1 MKPEKMTL
9 DEFRLSEL
17 RLYPNATGELSN
29 LLREIG
35 LAAKRIYSVIS
46 RNGEPG
52 ISDNANMRNTSGEIV
67 KPLDRY
73 AHQELLTVLKH
84 SLSCAGI
91 ASEEEENI
99 LVFDNKGNNNSQYV
113 VMFDPIDG
121 SSNCNNCMTVG
132 TIFGIYRRSTK
143 AGTPCSVKDFLQTGR
158 NLTAAGDIIYG
169 VSTMMVY
176 ATKRGVNGFTL
187 DPSIGEFCLSHPSI
201 RCPEAGRIYSVNESN
216 ILNFGP
222 AVGQYIKSMQQ
233 YNLAYP
239 GFFTARYVG
248 SMVADLHR
256 TLLEGGIFL
265 YPATE
270 DHQDGKLRLM
280 YECNPFAFI
289 FETAGGT
296 AIDGHREIL
305 SIAPTDIHQRTPL
318 FIGSRDMVA
327 RLSRFIK
334 YENRTGSGYVY
345 ES

>member
-1 MKPEKMTL
+1 MNSKKITL

-46 RNGEPG
+46 RNGETG
-52 ISDNANMRNTSGEIV
+52 IIDNTNTRNASGEIV
-67 KPLDRY
+67 KPLDQY
-73 AHQELLTVLKH
+73 ANGELLTVLKH

-99 LVFDNKGNNNSQYV
+99 LVFDDKANNNSQYV

-121 SSNCNNCMTVG
+121 SSNCNNCMAMG
-132 TIFGIYRRSTK
+132 TIFGIYRRYTK
-143 AGTPCSVKDFLQTGR
+143 TGPCSINDFLQSGR
-158 NLTAAGDIIYG
+158 NLVAAGYIIYG
-169 VSTMMVY
+169 VSAMMVY

-187 DPSIGEFCLSHPSI
+187 DPLIGEFCLSHPMI
-201 RCPEAGRIYSVNESN
+201 RCPDVGRIYSVNESN

-233 YNLAYP
+233 YNIVYP

-289 FETAGGT
+289 FEVAGGM
-296 AIDGHREIL
+296 AIDGYREIL
-305 SIAPTDIHQRTPL
+305 SIVPARIHQRTPF
-318 FIGSRDMVA
+318 FIGSRDMVTQ
-327 RLSRFIK
+327 LSCFVK
-334 YENRTGSGYVY
+334 YENRTESRYLY

>member
-1 MKPEKMTL
+1 MKPGKMTL

-46 RNGEPG
+46 RNGETG
-52 ISDNANMRNTSGEIV
+52 ILSSTNIRNTSGEIV
-67 KPLDRY
+67 KPLDQY
-73 AHQELLTVLKH
+73 ANEELLTVLKH
-84 SLSCAGI
+84 SLSCAGV

-99 LVFDNKGNNNSQYV
+99 LVFDNKANNNSQYV

-121 SSNCNNCMTVG
+121 SSNSNNCMTVG
-132 TIFGIYRRSTK
+132 TIFGIYRRCTK
-143 AGTPCSVKDFLQTGR
+143 TGTPCSIKDFLQPGR
-158 NLTAAGDIIYG
+158 HLVAAGYIIYG

-187 DPSIGEFCLSHPSI
+187 DPAIGEFCLSHPKI
-201 RCPEAGRIYSVNESN
+201 CCPDVGRIYSVNESN
-216 ILNFGP
+216 ILNFG
-222 AVGQYIKSMQQ
+222 VTVRQYIESMQQ
-233 YNLAYP
+233 YNVAYP

-289 FETAGGT
+289 FEVAGGM
-296 AIDGHREIL
+296 AIDGCREIL
-305 SIAPTDIHQRTPL
+305 SIIPARVHQRTPL
-318 FIGSRDMVA
+318 FIGSRDMVTQ
-327 RLSRFIK
+327 LSYFFK
-334 YENRTGSGYVY
+334 YENRAGSRR
-345 ES
+345 S